1 MARNQAG
8 KKKAGKKKPVH
19 AKARTSARKDLPA
32 RSKAQKVKGGVVRSP
47 SVNDD
52 VVVAFAHG
60 DLRAPVVTG
69 NLWNSNDRPPT

>member
-1 MARNQAG
+1 MAR
-8 KKKAGKKKPVH
+8 KKAAKKKPAR

-32 RSKAQKVKGGVVRSP
+32 RGKARSVKGGVARTPTVSDE
-47 SVNDD
+47 V

-60 DLRAPVVTG
+60 EMRAPVVTG